1 MRNSLFLRALVWTLI
16 ITAALL
22 FLLRIIIPFPYYNEL
37 SVAGLIAFTL
47 LSFGVYYVG
56 QNWAKSPNKYLYI
69 HLVIYNLMAKLFVS
83 FLLLALFYK
92 LAKPEQD
99 LFVLPFLVIYLCF
112 TIFETFFMSK
122 QARESSDQ

>member
-1 MRNSLFLRALVWTLI
+1 MRNSLFLKALGWTI
-16 ITAALL
+16 IVTSTLL
-22 FLLRIIIPFPYYNEL
+22 LLLRIIISFPFYFEL
-37 SVAGLIAFTL
+37 STAGLLVFTV
-47 LSFGVYYVG
+47 LSFGVFYVG
-56 QNWAKSPNKYLYI
+56 QRWAKNPNRYLYI

-83 FLLLALFYK
+83 FLLLAIFYK
-92 LAKPEQD
+92 LAKPEKD